1 MPNTLRTTSKYFGW
15 LSVLL
20 AAVTVE
26 ILLIRHQPPVGPFAI
41 GALAAFALFCIGH
54 WLPNTLRT
62 ASKYFGWLSL
72 LLAAMTAE
80 ILLTRYQLPVG
91 PFAVGAFA
99 AFALFCMGHSFLKS
113 FAFTVWV
120 FAFVAASM
128 FYPKAFMTWAG
139 FDLGIL
145 IVPLIQIIMFGMGTT
160 LSVSDFTRV
169 FKMPWPVLI
178 GMLLQFSI
186 MPLMGFTIA
195 GLFGFSPEIA
205 AGLILIGSCPGG
217 VASNLMAY
225 LAKGDVALSV
235 TMTSCS
241 TLMSPVMTPFLMKVL
256 AGRLVPVKF
265 VAMMLSILNM
275 IIVPVLAGLIA
286 NRILYSRSQW
296 ANRKGSLS
304 TISAAGMGV
313 AILMIVLRGYLP
325 GPVRVFRDG
334 IIIGSA
340 LIGAVAL
347 AKLVISIVLN
357 RSGNWM
363 DRVLPIVSMAGICFI
378 IAIITARSRE
388 DLLAVG
394 ALLITAV
401 IMHNFVGY
409 TLGYWLSR
417 LVRLDER
424 TCRTVAIEV
433 GLQNGGMAS
442 ALAMRVL
449 QSAQAALAPAIF
461 GPWMN
466 ISGSVLATWW
476 HRKPVKTVGEK
487 AYEVSDAR
495 QQGELDGTT

>member
-1 MPNTLRTTSKYFGW
+1 MPNALRATSRYFAW
-15 LSVLL
+15 V
-20 AAVTVE
+20 
-26 ILLIRHQPPVGPFAI
+26 
-41 GALAAFALFCIGH
+41 
-54 WLPNTLRT
+54 
-62 ASKYFGWLSL
+62 SL
-72 LLAAMTAE
+72 LLAAITVVM
-80 ILLTRYQLPVG
+80 LLMGYRSQVG
-91 PFAVGAFA
+91 PFAVGAFG

-160 LSVSDFTRV
+160 LSVADFTRV

-178 GMLLQFSI
+178 GMVLQFSI

-195 GLFGFSPEIA
+195 SLLGFSPEIA

-275 IIVPVLAGLIA
+275 IIVPVLAGLVA

-296 ANRKGSLS
+296 ANRKSSLS
-304 TISAAGMGV
+304 AISAVGIGV
-313 AILMIVLRGYLP
+313 AVLMIVFRGYLP
-325 GPVRVFRDG
+325 GAVRIFRDG

-347 AKLVISIVLN
+347 AKLVISIMLG

-394 ALLITAV
+394 ALLIAAV
-401 IMHNFVGY
+401 IIHNFVGY

-424 TCRTVAIEV
+424 ICRTVAIEV

-442 ALAMRVL
+442 ALAMKVL
-449 QSAQAALAPAIF
+449 QSTQAALAPAIF

-476 HRKPVKTVGEK
+476 HRKPVKAAGGK
-487 AYEVSDAR
+487 AYEVSETR
-495 QQGELDGTT
+495 EQGELDGTT